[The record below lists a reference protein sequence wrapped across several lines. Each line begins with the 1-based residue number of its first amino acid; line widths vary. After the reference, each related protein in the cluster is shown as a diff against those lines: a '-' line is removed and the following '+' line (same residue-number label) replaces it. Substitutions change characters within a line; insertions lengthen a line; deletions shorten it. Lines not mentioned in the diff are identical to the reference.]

1 MWRMD
6 DHTRR
11 IPRDNSGDRTEY
23 LGPTTPAPR
32 QYMPGEENQT
42 AYIGNYDSYENYD
55 NYSDPQPYDEP
66 YRPESYNRRDQYNQ
80 PVVPERE
87 EKNNTSAI
95 AWGAIAVLLCAAA
108 VVLFFL
114 WRGAETRANQPP
126 PAPVTLTET
135 ETVTTSKE
143 GFLDG
148 LLNRDKDGEGE
159 ITLPTELPTD
169 LPTEIPTEIPEDVR
183 NDFQSMLDEL
193 KSLIDQMKTSN

>member
-1 MWRMD
+1 M
-6 DHTRR
+6 
-11 IPRDNSGDRTEY
+11 
-23 LGPTTPAPR
+23 
-32 QYMPGEENQT
+32 
-42 AYIGNYDSYENYD
+42 
-55 NYSDPQPYDEP
+55 
-66 YRPESYNRRDQYNQ
+66 
-80 PVVPERE
+80 
-87 EKNNTSAI
+87 
-95 AWGAIAVLLCAAA
+95 
-108 VVLFFL
+108 
-114 WRGAETRANQPP
+114 
-126 PAPVTLTET
+126 TLTET